1 MDEVDLKPVAEEI
14 TADAPT
20 EPSCDQEGAIA
31 EPATGEI
38 AEPAP
43 VGEAEE
49 AAAETQ
55 TEPSR
60 DREGADAGPSDAPP
74 AEDAVVEPSSEGE
87 GAEAT
92 EAETQ
97 PEPNR
102 DREGA
107 EEPPALI
114 PDEPAGQEAPPEPE
128 IDEVQLKAVI
138 EAIVYVAEESVTAP
152 QVANALQAPEAVV
165 KKLLEALVADYAG
178 AEHGVMIREIAG
190 GFKLAT
196 KPEHHEAVRT
206 FAKSLKPPL
215 KLSLA
220 ALETL
225 ATIAYKQPVT
235 GPEIM
240 EIRGVQGAGVL
251 KTLLDRKLIQASG
264 RKNVIGRPMLYRTTK
279 EFQVQFGL
287 KDLSELPTL
296 KEFEEL
302 RRMAAGEEEEAPAE
316 AVENTPAETEPAE
329 AQAQPVEAQAEP
341 AAAQVEPAEAQAE
354 PAAAQAQ
361 PAEADAEPAPP
372 ETVENVPLEPTAAE
386 EADSTAIAG
395 PETPTKD
402 A

>member
-20 EPSCDQEGAIA
+20 EASRDQEGAVA
-31 EPATGEI
+31 EPAAEEI
-38 AEPAP
+38 TAETESAGGGP
-43 VGEAEE
+43 VEEAEDAAAE
-49 AAAETQ
+49 TQTEPDRDREGTDAGPSDAPPAEETAVEPSSEPEEVEAAAAETQ

-60 DREGADAGPSDAPP
+60 DREGA
-74 AEDAVVEPSSEGE
+74 
-87 GAEAT
+87 
-92 EAETQ
+92 
-97 PEPNR
+97 
-102 DREGA
+102 
-107 EEPPALI
+107 EEPPAVV
-114 PDEPAGQEAPPEPE
+114 PDEPAVQEALLEPE

-152 QVANALQAPEAVV
+152 QVASALGAPEAVV

-190 GFKLAT
+190 GFKMAT

-316 AVENTPAETEPAE
+316 APENTPAQAE
-329 AQAQPVEAQAEP
+329 AQPAEP
-341 AAAQVEPAEAQAE
+341 
-354 PAAAQAQ
+354 QAQ
-361 PAEADAEPAPP
+361 PAEAEAQPAEPEAQPAPP
-372 ETVENVPLEPTAAE
+372 EPVENVSLEPTPVE
-386 EADSTAIAG
+386 EAESTPMAG
-395 PETPTKD
+395 PETPSED